1 MPAEPGTDEAIKQ
14 RYPYLAF
21 LLYDPAYPE
30 MGELLRRADKEKM
43 SAADFNAE
51 LMQTNWWK
59 NTSDTQRNFFALKS
73 GDPASYQR
81 RQGELKSQIQD
92 IAGTLG
98 YSDAVDE
105 GYLNYFAD
113 KAMQFGMSSRQI
125 QAMIADEITP
135 LIGASEKG
143 NTLRD
148 IRNVQ
153 QQYSYAVDDTTLLHW
168 SKEINSGRQTIEN
181 FENSVRQQ
189 MKNLF
194 PNLAGQFDS
203 GLTFKQIID
212 PYRQMLSKEF
222 DGKSLEDFDFMGDP
236 KWRHVIDY
244 VDEKTGVHR
253 TMSMVE
259 LTKYARSQPEWRNTN
274 NAKQQAAQL
283 GEQLLESFGALG

>member
-1 MPAEPGTDEAIKQ
+1 MPEPGTDEAIRQ

-21 LLYDPAYPE
+21 LLYDPQYPE
-30 MGELLRRADKEKM
+30 MGDLLRRADKENM

-59 NTSDTQRNFFALKS
+59 NTSDTQRNYFALKS
-73 GDPASYQR
+73 GDPATYSR
-81 RQGELKSQIQD
+81 RQEEMKSQIRD
-92 IAGTLG
+92 VIGTLG
-98 YSDAVDE
+98 YTDQLDD
-105 GYLNYFAD
+105 GYLNHFAD
-113 KAMQFGMSSRQI
+113 KALQFGMSARQI

-148 IRNVQ
+148 IRTVQ
-153 QQYSYAVDDTTLLHW
+153 QQYSYAVDDPTLLYW

-189 MKNLF
+189 MKSLF
-194 PNLAGQFDS
+194 PNLAGQLDQ
-203 GLTFKQIID
+203 GMTFKQIID

-222 DGKSLEDFDFMGDP
+222 DGKNVEDFDFMGDA

-244 VDEKTGVHR
+244 VDEKSGVHR
-253 TMSMVE
+253 TMSMQE
-259 LTKYARSQPEWRNTN
+259 LQKYARSQPEWRNTK
-274 NAKQQAAQL
+274 NAKDQVSQI
-283 GEQLLESFGALG
+283 GEQLLQSFGAVA